1 MSLISVIRRI
11 TAHST
16 GPKRRRMPALCLFST
31 LLSSIALTRSR
42 EYLLQRL
49 IKENSHRHSGC
60 WGTFAGQQRSIT
72 HFNDFCSGGD
82 ERTCSNPM
90 LAHQRTKRIKSRKTK
105 NIPANPKIQKSNL
118 WKETEMP
125 AHKKRPK
132 YQRAENRRSQNAKG
146 AHTKEPKKQVTEG
159 GTKIKEP
166 KKQEP
171 KEATQPLC
179 PNFNNKMNLSSRAYP
194 FKPD

>member
-1 MSLISVIRRI
+1 MLRYIWWPKSSVVDTNRIIHLIWIVPRGTPSKLIRKVEVRLFSAIQVVVPLLDHQGWSVLCVSSVNPFRPMSLISVIRRI

-72 HFNDFCSGGD
+72 HFIELLLRRGRTHLQQSNACSSKNQKNQ
-82 ERTCSNPM
+82 EP
-90 LAHQRTKRIKSRKTK
+90 KTK
-105 NIPANPKIQKSNL
+105 NIPAN
-118 WKETEMP
+118 
-125 AHKKRPK
+125 
-132 YQRAENRRSQNAKG
+132 
-146 AHTKEPKKQVTEG
+146 
-159 GTKIKEP
+159 
-166 KKQEP
+166 
-171 KEATQPLC
+171 
-179 PNFNNKMNLSSRAYP
+179 
-194 FKPD
+194 